1 MRHYD
6 VCWQSLLLNWQTA
19 RVDVDRALQ
28 DLGPR
33 LRGFR
38 QQAELTLAE
47 LAEVSG
53 ISPSTLS
60 RLESGRRRPGLEHLL
75 ALAHVYGVPL
85 EELLGPE
92 AAHDPRVTLR
102 PTRRSDRTVY
112 PLTRRPGELQVFKTI
127 IDGRTGGAEPELKV
141 HEGYEWLYV
150 LGGRLR
156 MVLEDHDLVLAP
168 GEAAEFDT
176 RTPHWFGPADD
187 QAVEFL
193 SIFGKQG
200 ERMHVRARPARP

>member
-1 MRHYD
+1 
-6 VCWQSLLLNWQTA
+6 
-19 RVDVDRALQ
+19 VDVDRALQ

-38 QQAELTLAE
+38 QQAELTLAD
-47 LAEVSG
+47 LAEASG
-53 ISPSTLS
+53 ISASTLS

-75 ALAHVYGVPL
+75 ALAHVYGVPM
-85 EELLGPE
+85 EDLLGPE
-92 AAHDPRVTLR
+92 AAHDPRVTQR

-112 PLTRRPGELQVFKTI
+112 PLTRRPGELQVFKTVV
-127 IDGRTGGAEPELKV
+127 DGRADRAEPELKV

>member
-1 MRHYD
+1 MFGMD
-6 VCWQSLLLNWQTA
+6 VE
-19 RVDVDRALQ
+19 RALR

-38 QQAELTLAE
+38 QRAELTLAE
-47 LAEVSG
+47 LAEGSG
-53 ISPSTLS
+53 ISVSTLS
-60 RLESGRRRPGLEHLL
+60 RLESGHRRPGLEHLL
-75 ALAHVYGVPL
+75 ALAHVYGVPV

-92 AAHDPRVTLR
+92 AAHDPRVTQR
-102 PTRRSDRTVY
+102 PTRRTDRTVY
-112 PLTRRPGELQVFKTI
+112 PLTRRPGELQVFKTV
-127 IDGRTGGAEPELKV
+127 IDGTTDRAEPEPKV

-150 LGGRLR
+150 LTGRLR
-156 MVLEDHDLVLAP
+156 MVLEDHDLVLGP

-187 QAVEFL
+187 EPVEFL

-200 ERMHVRARPARP
+200 ERMHVRARPARG

>member
-1 MRHYD
+1 MD
-6 VCWQSLLLNWQTA
+6 VEN
-19 RVDVDRALQ
+19 ALR

-38 QQAELTLAE
+38 QRAELTLAE
-47 LAEVSG
+47 LAEASG
-53 ISPSTLS
+53 ISSSTLS

-75 ALAHVYGVPL
+75 ALAHVHGVPM
-85 EELLGPE
+85 EDLLGPE
-92 AAHDPRVTLR
+92 ASHDPRVTPR

-112 PLTRRPGELQVFKTI
+112 PLTRRPGELQVFKTV
-127 IDGRTGGAEPELKV
+127 IDGRTDRPEPELKV

-150 LGGRLR
+150 LSGCLR
-156 MVLEDHDLVLAP
+156 MVLEDHDLVLVP

-187 QAVEFL
+187 QPVEFL

-200 ERMHVRARPARP
+200 ERMHVRARPARG

>member
-1 MRHYD
+1 MD
-6 VCWQSLLLNWQTA
+6 VEG
-19 RVDVDRALQ
+19 ALR

-38 QQAELTLAE
+38 QRAELTLAE
-47 LAEVSG
+47 LAEQSG
-53 ISPSTLS
+53 ISVSTLS
-60 RLESGRRRPGLEHLL
+60 RLESGHRRPGLEHLL
-75 ALAHVYGVPL
+75 ALAHVYAVPI

-92 AAHDPRVTLR
+92 ASHDPRVTLR
-102 PTRRSDRTVY
+102 PTRRRDRTVY
-112 PLTRRPGELQVFKTI
+112 PLTRRPGELQVFKTV
-127 IDGRTGGAEPELKV
+127 IDGAAERPEPELKV

-150 LGGRLR
+150 LSGRLR

-200 ERMHVRARPARP
+200 ERMHVRARPSRP

>member
-1 MRHYD
+1 MD
-6 VCWQSLLLNWQTA
+6 VEE
-19 RVDVDRALQ
+19 ALR

-38 QQAELTLAE
+38 QRSELTLAE
-47 LAEVSG
+47 LAESSG
-53 ISPSTLS
+53 ISVSTLS
-60 RLESGRRRPGLEHLL
+60 RLESGHRRPGLEHLL
-75 ALAHVYGVPL
+75 ALAHVYGVPI

-92 AAHDPRVTLR
+92 ASHDPRVTLR
-102 PTRRSDRTVY
+102 PTRRRDRTVY
-112 PLTRRPGELQVFKTI
+112 PLTRRPGELQVFKTV
-127 IDGRTGGAEPELKV
+127 IDGRAEPPEPEPKV

-150 LGGRLR
+150 LSGRLR
-156 MVLEDHDLVLAP
+156 MVLEDHDLVLGP

-187 QAVEFL
+187 QSVEFL